1 MQEYLE
7 FLPPE
12 GGEKDC
18 DDKGREKE
26 RGKRGGISY
35 VMSRLTENEATNDE
49 INYTMSLILRSYHET
64 LTEGMNFGVQM
75 SSYE

>member
-12 GGEKDC
+12 EGEKDC
-18 DDKGREKE
+18 DDKGRGE

-35 VMSRLTENEATNDE
+35 VMSRLTENEANDE
-49 INYTMSLILRSYHET
+49 SNDTMSLL
-64 LTEGMNFGVQM
+64 L
-75 SSYE
+75 